1 MFEADRTF
9 SQRNAE
15 TGLMEWFFSAREG
28 ILGPFHSKN
37 EAEKAIQT
45 FINFNIKNN
54 DDGGRSSKR
63 SVKLSLEPSDGSMNT
78 IKYGDTKRK
87 RGIDS

>member
-28 ILGPFHSKN
+28 ILGPFHSKK
-37 EAEKAIQT
+37 EAAKAIET
-45 FINFNIKNN
+45 FINFNVKNN
-54 DDGGRSSKR
+54 DDGGRNSR
-63 SVKLSLEPSDGSMNT
+63 RNVELSLEPLNGSMNT
-78 IKYGDTKRK
+78 IKFGDTKRK
-87 RGIDS
+87 KGIEG

>member
-1 MFEADRTF
+1 MFEVDRTF

-28 ILGPFHSKN
+28 ILGPFHSKK
-37 EAEKAIQT
+37 EAEKAIET

-54 DDGGRSSKR
+54 DDGGRSPSR
-63 SVKLSLEPSDGSMNT
+63 NVELSLEPLNGSMNT
-78 IKYGDTKRK
+78 IKFGDTKRK
-87 RGIDS
+87 RGVDS